1 MKTAINAKAIRNI
14 NERSHE
20 WESDKE
26 PHRPVPP
33 SAKETGLERHL
44 FIWAFKQKKKPLG
57 GRLSLLGAISSPFL
71 IYLFFFTR
79 EEKTMWASITV
90 ASFSG
95 GCVITAL
102 IHTMLP
108 FISHSRLYL
117 RREADVAANRKL
129 DDEVQGR
136 KSRMRIKATFCRQHS
151 HLRN

>member
-14 NERSHE
+14 NEHSHE

-26 PHRPVPP
+26 AHRPVPP
-33 SAKETGLERHL
+33 GAKETGLERHL
-44 FIWAFKQKKKPLG
+44 FIWAYKQKETFRWQIVIVG
-57 GRLSLLGAISSPFL
+57 CYL
-71 IYLFFFTR
+71 IPIFYLFIFFMR

-95 GCVITAL
+95 ECVITAL
-102 IHTMLP
+102 IHTMPP
-108 FISHSRLYL
+108 FISHSRFYL
-117 RREADVAANRKL
+117 RREADVVANRKL
-129 DDEVQGR
+129 DGEVQGR